1 MADYICPEHR
11 ENACALYAKP
21 GKCDLCDG
29 NMFFEPKKNKAP
41 VKLRPQKKSR
51 RMGARFEE
59 ENHNQNVALV
69 GRDSC
74 FLTPNSGAGTVYK
87 GDEWI
92 NGFCSVMQ
100 ELKTNVK
107 PKVSRGSKTYT
118 VKRQEL
124 EKVKREGAAANIEFS
139 YLKFRFLETDSE
151 TYSIISDEIMNAVI
165 ESLTEDRKKASLCDS
180 TIEYFK
186 ARYLRCEAEKAL
198 LEAKIRELEAKITL
212 DNNINE
218 RKDG

>member
-1 MADYICPEHR
+1 MSEFTCPEGN
-11 ENACALYAKP
+11 ETSCALYGKA

-29 NMFFEPKKNKAP
+29 SMFFEPIKKKAP
-41 VKLRPQKKSR
+41 VRLRTQKKSK
-51 RMGARFEE
+51 RMGAKFEE
-59 ENHNQNVALV
+59 ENHEQNMAIV

-74 FLTPNSGAGTVYK
+74 FLTPNSGAGNLYK

-124 EKVKREGAAANIEFS
+124 EKVKREGDEANIEFY
-139 YLKFRFLETDSE
+139 YLKFRFLESDAE
-151 TYSIISDEIMNAVI
+151 TYSIISDEIMNSIIAT
-165 ESLTEDRKKASLCDS
+165 LNEDRKKVALTDS
-180 TIEYFK
+180 TVNYFK
-186 ARYLRCEAEKAL
+186 AKYLRIEAEKSL
-198 LEAKIRELEAKITL
+198 LEAKIRELEAELALVKIK
-212 DNNINE
+212 E
-218 RKDG
+218 GKEG